1 MKIALPCEKLPDLTI
16 QDRPLI
22 AELAKSGII
31 ATAAIWDDEKH
42 RLE

>member
-1 MKIALPCEKLPDLTI
+1 MNLLIHYTLLNLRKTSNLNL

-31 ATAAIWDDEKH
+31 IATAAMG
-42 RLE
+42 